1 MAIEEARK
9 IDWLYVASLLWGGI
23 GPVSLCLAIVF
34 VAFYDSPISGDEI
47 GVIDQAQILGVISF
61 PITCIVASIGTRF
74 LKNRHRKLA
83 FVVSFLPAIPVLL
96 LFALYAFWI

>member
-1 MAIEEARK
+1 MAIKEERK

-34 VAFYDSPISGDEI
+34 VAFYDSPLSGEEI
-47 GVIDQAQILGVISF
+47 GVVDQAQMLGVISF

-74 LKNRHRKLA
+74 LKGRHRNMA
-83 FVVSFLPAIPVLL
+83 FIVSFLPVIPVLL
-96 LFALYAFWI
+96 LFALYVFWI